1 LLASPNARRL
11 AREIGIDLSSV
22 RGSGPGGRIVSED
35 VEEFEAPVPT
45 GTGTPPAPTRAAA
58 LAAAGPLVR
67 RHAVSKGVD
76 LDQVLGTGPAGRIRR
91 EDVDAVAATAAAGKP
106 TTKTEVSV
114 DAEETVIPL
123 TGMRAA
129 IAQRMHTSLH
139 EMAQLTHGY
148 EVRLDGVVW
157 AKAGAMVARKGG
169 VKFTRQGV
177 MEQGLGNLLKKM
189 VSGEGMQLMKV
200 EGEGRVYLADAGKKI
215 TLLRLAGE
223 AIFVNGNDV
232 LAIEAGI
239 ENKITMMRKVA
250 GMLSGGLFNVR
261 LSGHGIV
268 AITSHYEPLTLPVNA
283 QTGPVFTD
291 PNATVAWS
299 GGLTPEIIT
308 DISLGTLLGRGSGE
322 SVQLRFAGEGWVVVQ
337 PYEEVVFQAKE

>member
-1 LLASPNARRL
+1 MSVRTLQEFLASST
-11 AREIGIDLSSV
+11 EKDVSS
-22 RGSGPGGRIVSED
+22 D
-35 VEEFEAPVPT
+35 VFELESAHM
-45 GTGTPPAPTRAAA
+45 
-58 LAAAGPLVR
+58 L
-67 RHAVSKGVD
+67 
-76 LDQVLGTGPAGRIRR
+76 
-91 EDVDAVAATAAAGKP
+91 
-106 TTKTEVSV
+106 
-114 DAEETVIPL
+114 
-123 TGMRAA
+123 
-129 IAQRMHTSLH
+129 
-139 EMAQLTHGY
+139 
-148 EVRLDGVVW
+148 EVRLNGLVW
-157 AKAGAMVARKGG
+157 AKAGAMVARKGS
-169 VKFTRQGV
+169 VKFTRQGI

-215 TLLRLAGE
+215 TLLRLADE
-223 AIFVNGNDV
+223 SIFVNGNDV
-232 LAIEAGI
+232 LAVESGI
-239 ENKITMMRKVA
+239 ESRITMMRKVA

-268 AITSHYEPLTLPVNA
+268 AITSHYDPLTLPVNA

-337 PYEEVVFQAKE
+337 PYEEVVFQAKD